1 MKKEYK
7 KLIKNTGLLAIGSFG
22 SSLLGMLLIP
32 FYTAVLSTSDYGI
45 SDLIVTT
52 TSLLY
57 PFTTLAISESIM
69 RFTLDKGVD
78 KKSVYSI
85 GITIALAGY
94 ILILLCLPLIKKTA
108 IGAYYTYFLAY
119 YLFYCLHT
127 VTSYFVKGLEKI
139 KTYSVAGLLNSMV
152 VISCNL
158 LFLLVFKMGIVGYLL
173 SSILGHAITTGFM
186 FVRAKLYRYIQ
197 PFWKIDQLLL
207 RRMIQ
212 FSIPIIPNS
221 ISWWIANSS
230 DKYVLNHY
238 TDVSQVGI
246 YAVSYKIPTIMI
258 TITGFFISAWQISAV
273 EDFGTEKSQKFFSEI
288 YKKCFALN
296 MLISATLIVF
306 SKVMAGFLYSAD
318 FFAAWR
324 FVPILVI
331 ANVFNV
337 MASFMGTIYTAS
349 KKTKML
355 SISTM
360 IGATANIL
368 MNFLLIPFLGAL
380 GAAIA
385 TALSYAIMWIIRMVN
400 TRHIMKL
407 SINLKTDSLLLLLLI
422 AEIVAVTVDSW
433 RSWATALMIY
443 CVLIFASKEIVREF
457 LKLIF
462 DKLHRSP
469 QSINKKENEHD

>member
-1 MKKEYK
+1 MKKEYG
-7 KLIKNTGLLAIGSFG
+7 KLIKNTGLLAIGSFA

-32 FYTAVLSTSDYGI
+32 FYTAVLSTKDYGI

-69 RFTLDKGVD
+69 RFALDKGD
-78 KKSVYSI
+78 SKKSIYSI
-85 GITIALAGY
+85 GLTIAFAGY
-94 ILILLCLPLIKKTA
+94 LLVLLFSPWIKTTA
-108 IGAYYTYFLAY
+108 IGSYYVYFLLY

-127 VTSYFVKGLEKI
+127 ITSYFVKGLEEI
-139 KTYSVAGLLNSMV
+139 KTYSVAGLLNSVV

-173 SSILGHAITTGFM
+173 SSIIGHAVTTGFL
-186 FVRAKLYRYIQ
+186 FVRVKLYRYIQ
-197 PFWKIDQLLL
+197 PFWKIDRSLLQQ
-207 RRMIQ
+207 MIRY
-212 FSIPIIPNS
+212 SIPIIPNS

-230 DKYVLNHY
+230 DKYILNHY

-246 YAVSYKIPTIMI
+246 YAVSYKIPTIMM
-258 TITGFFISAWQISAV
+258 TIMGYFISAWQISAV
-273 EDFGTEKSQKFFSEI
+273 EDFGTEKSQNFFSEV
-288 YKKCFALN
+288 YKKCFAMNL
-296 MLISATLIVF
+296 LVAATLILS
-306 SKVMAGFLYSAD
+306 SKIMAGFLYSAD

-337 MASFMGTIYTAS
+337 LASFMGTIYTAS
-349 KKTKML
+349 KRTKML

-360 IGATANIL
+360 IGAVTNIL
-368 MNFLLIPFLGAL
+368 MNFMLIPSMGAM

-385 TALSYAIMWIIRMVN
+385 TAISYAIMWLVRIIN

-407 SINLKTDSLLLLLLI
+407 SINLKRDSILLLLLI
-422 AEIVAVTVDSW
+422 AEIVAVTIDSIY
-433 RSWATALMIY
+433 SWIIALIIF
-443 CVLIFASKEIVREF
+443 CVIIFENRAVMCELWKIIINR
-457 LKLIF
+457 
-462 DKLHRSP
+462 LHRAP
-469 QSINKKENEHD
+469 KAQ